1 MIRKLL
7 FILCFCLLVPAFVR
21 SEEGS
26 SVKKVGLC
34 IVATGKY
41 IRFVPPLIE
50 SSEKYFLSGHQV
62 SYFIFTDGEVP
73 KSNKLIKVPHKQFGW
88 PFDAMKRFDI
98 YAESAALFKDLDYVY
113 SIDADMLF
121 QNEVGEEVFGDRVG
135 TLCPGYVG
143 KRGPFETKKISTA
156 YVDKIKRRSSPYFAA
171 GFFGGSREEFIR
183 IVQQVKKQIHAD
195 LDKNF
200 IAVWHDESH
209 LNRYFV
215 DNPPTVI
222 LSPSYCYPESQQIPF
237 EKKLVALDKP
247 DVKTLRK

>member
-7 FILCFCLLVPAFVR
+7 FILCLLVPGFVQ
-21 SEEGS
+21 SDESS

-50 SSEKYFLSGHQV
+50 SAEKHFLTDHQIFYFV
-62 SYFIFTDGEVP
+62 FTDGEVP
-73 KSNKLIKVPHKQFGW
+73 SSDNLVKVPHKQFGW
-88 PFDAMKRFDI
+88 PFDALKRFDI
-98 YAESAALFKDLDYVY
+98 YADSEALFKDLDYVY

-121 QNEVGEEVFGDRVG
+121 HNAVGEEVFGERVG
-135 TLCPGYVG
+135 TLCPGYLG
-143 KRGPFETKKISTA
+143 KRGPFETKKISSA
-156 YVDKIKRRSSPYFAA
+156 YVDKIKRRSSPYYAA
-171 GFFGGSREEFIR
+171 GFFGGSKEEFMR
-183 IVQQVKKQIHAD
+183 IVQQVKNQIHAD
-195 LDKNF
+195 LDNNF
-200 IAVWHDESH
+200 IAIWHDESH

-215 DNPPTVI
+215 DHPPTVV